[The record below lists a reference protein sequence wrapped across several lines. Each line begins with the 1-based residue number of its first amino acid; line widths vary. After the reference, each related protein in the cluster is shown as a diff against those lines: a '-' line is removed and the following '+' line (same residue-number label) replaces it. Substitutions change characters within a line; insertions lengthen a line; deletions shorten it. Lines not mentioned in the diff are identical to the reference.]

1 MVIFGGT
8 GDLTHRK
15 LIPALYQLNINGFL
29 PDGLNVISVGRKHK
43 TTEEYR
49 NELRESVRK
58 YSSRSFTEERFT
70 ELAERIEYF
79 TLDFDTPKDY
89 DSLQEFLCSREKEG
103 KPENRLFYLA
113 VSPDYFGKIV
123 DSMERSGITG
133 GNGWRRLVI
142 EKPFGKD
149 LESAT
154 ALNSSISRVFPEK
167 SIYRIDHYVAKEM
180 IQNIMML
187 RFQNSIFESIWN
199 GKHIDNVQITVLEK
213 EGVGTRGG
221 YYDHTGALRDMVQN
235 HLLQL
240 LAITAME
247 PPKSLDPDDVRDEKV
262 RVFNALKDC
271 TAECAEGN
279 VLFGQYEGYR
289 NEDRVPQDS
298 RTETL
303 VAARVQIDNDRWRG
317 VPFYLLT
324 GKALKNKTAQVTIEF
339 RNLASF
345 SSGIMQEPN
354 ILEIKIQPD
363 EGITLHLSVKK
374 PGVIDEM
381 VQAEM
386 DYCQS
391 CLYLFNSPD
400 SYEKLILDSMT
411 GDSTR
416 FTRWDE
422 LELTWSFID
431 SILRHAKEHIE
442 PLAYQIGS
450 DGPEELDS
458 FIKSGSG
465 KWWYRNRTSQYEYNL

>member
-1 MVIFGGT
+1 MTEVTSLRTPTFMKNNSNTMVIFGGT

-15 LIPALYQLNINGFL
+15 LIPALYQLDINGFL
-29 PDGLNVISVGRKHK
+29 PEGLNVISVGRKHK

-58 YSSRSFTEERFT
+58 YSSRSFTEELFND
-70 ELAERIEYF
+70 LAQRVEYF
-79 TLDFDTPKDY
+79 TLDFDSQKDY
-89 DSLQEFLCSREKEG
+89 DSLSEFLNKREKEG

-123 DSMERSGITG
+123 DSCEASGITAG
-133 GNGWRRLVI
+133 SGWRRLVI

-199 GKHIDNVQITVLEK
+199 RSHIDNVQITVLEK

-262 RVFNALKDC
+262 RVFQALKDC
-271 TAECAEGN
+271 TAECTEGN

-289 NEDRVPQDS
+289 NEDRVHED
-298 RTETL
+298 
-303 VAARVQIDNDRWRG
+303 
-317 VPFYLLT
+317 
-324 GKALKNKTAQVTIEF
+324 
-339 RNLASF
+339 
-345 SSGIMQEPN
+345 
-354 ILEIKIQPD
+354 
-363 EGITLHLSVKK
+363 
-374 PGVIDEM
+374 
-381 VQAEM
+381 
-386 DYCQS
+386 
-391 CLYLFNSPD
+391 
-400 SYEKLILDSMT
+400 
-411 GDSTR
+411 
-416 FTRWDE
+416 
-422 LELTWSFID
+422 
-431 SILRHAKEHIE
+431 
-442 PLAYQIGS
+442 
-450 DGPEELDS
+450 
-458 FIKSGSG
+458 
-465 KWWYRNRTSQYEYNL
+465 